1 MKKTISIRIG
11 KGGISHNNRKFVAK
25 NVDEKRVKDNVIL
38 CCENLKDVY
47 DDLFG
52 AALAEY
58 NSKQKRKDR
67 RIENYLDH
75 IENGKQEKPFYELI
89 FQIGNKDDTP
99 CGTRDA
105 EIATDILREYY
116 EDFLKR
122 NPHIRVFNAVIHLDE
137 ATPHLHVDFVPFATG
152 QSRGLSTRNSLSK
165 ALEQQGFSA
174 KTNLETHAK
183 QWTDFEKQQL
193 SEIMLKS
200 GIEWEQLGTH
210 TEHLSVLDFKKQ
222 EREKEVKHLESEV
235 KSTELVLG
243 YRKEL
248 LNGIEQVIDKL
259 DAEYQEKNSEI
270 ERLDTELSEKST
282 ALTETAAALA
292 DNQTLLKTSAEKVTQ
307 IKAIDSIETGKT
319 ILGGKITVARD
330 DYDNI
335 TDLAKKQIAAES
347 KETSLQSRITVLE
360 TENQNLNAEKEQLTK
375 QNAEL
380 RNENVKLQSVYGQ
393 IAISKLRSER
403 DNLQRN
409 LDRVMEFIKSLGLW
423 EKLQAFL
430 NPISRGIR
438 K

>member
-11 KGGISHNNRKFVAK
+11 KGSISHNNRKFVAK
-25 NVDEKRVKDNVIL
+25 NVDEKRVKDNIIL

-75 IENGKQEKPFYELI
+75 IESGKQEKPFYELI

-99 CGTRDA
+99 CGTREA
-105 EIATDILREYY
+105 EIATEILRDYY
-116 EDFLKR
+116 DDFLKH

-137 ATPHLHVDFVPFATG
+137 ATPHLHVDFVPFATR

-174 KTNLETHAK
+174 KTNLETPAK
-183 QWTDFEKQQL
+183 QWTDFEKQRL
-193 SEIMLKS
+193 SEVMLKR

-210 TEHLSVLDFKKQ
+210 NEHLSVLDFKKQ
-222 EREKEVKHLESEV
+222 EREKEVKHLESKV

-248 LNGIEQVIDKL
+248 LDGIEQVIDKL
-259 DAEYQEKNSEI
+259 DAECQEKNSEV
-270 ERLDTELSEKST
+270 ERLDSEISEKST
-282 ALTETAAALA
+282 VLTETTSALA
-292 DNQTLLKTSAEKVTQ
+292 DNQTLLKTSAEKVAQ

-319 ILGGKITVARD
+319 VFGGKITVARD
-330 DYDNI
+330 DYDKI
-335 TDLAKKQIAAES
+335 SDLAKKQIAAES
-347 KETSLQSRITVLE
+347 KENSLRSRITVLE
-360 TENQNLNAEKEQLTK
+360 NEAQNLNAEKEQLIK
-375 QNAEL
+375 QNSEL
-380 RNENVKLQSVYGQ
+380 RNENGKLQSVYGQ

-403 DNLQRN
+403 DNLQRK

-430 NPISRGIR
+430 NPVSRGIR